1 MPGVSA
7 NLEVGQEHAVGA
19 SAAGECPREA
29 VPAKGI
35 WSSLLGTD
43 FSVTHRQIGDWNT
56 RILEAGA
63 GEEVLILLPG
73 TGGHLEAYSRN
84 VASLAGRFMVVA
96 YDWPGHGFTT
106 LAEADLELPTYLDHL
121 DGVISSLGVDSVHLC
136 GESLGGWVAA
146 KYAAAHPGRVRRM
159 VLNTPGGTM
168 SAPEVMARIRELSQA
183 AADDPSE
190 ERIRTR
196 LEWLMADPA
205 SVTDELVAI
214 RKAIYSQRG
223 FAQSMRHILCLQDP
237 TIRQRNLI
245 TDDELAAIKA
255 ETLVVW
261 TSDDPS
267 GPAAAGLQ
275 MAARIP
281 AARFA
286 LIEGAG
292 HWPQWEQ
299 SSVFNEL
306 VGNFLRVGL

>member
-1 MPGVSA
+1 MARAEVLAGPTSEAEAPAGPEPRTSGTSA
-7 NLEVGQEHAVGA
+7 GT
-19 SAAGECPREA
+19 S
-29 VPAKGI
+29 I
-35 WSSLLGTD
+35 WASLLGTD
-43 FSVTHRQIGDWNT
+43 FSITHRQVGAWST
-56 RILEAGA
+56 RVLEAGE
-63 GEEVLILLPG
+63 GDEVVILLPG

-84 VASLAGRFMVVA
+84 VAALGRRFRVVA
-96 YDWPGHGFTT
+96 YDWPGHGYTT
-106 LAEADLELPTYLDHL
+106 LADSDLELPTYLEHL
-121 DGVISSLGVDSVHLC
+121 DGVISSLGVDAVHLC

-146 KYAAAHPGRVRRM
+146 KYAAAEPARVRRM

-168 SAPEVMARIRELSQA
+168 AAPEVMKRIRDLSQA

-205 SVTDELVAI
+205 RVTDELVAV
-214 RKAIYSQRG
+214 RQAIYSQPG
-223 FAQSMRHILCLQDP
+223 FSQSMRHILCLQDP

-245 TDDELAAIKA
+245 TDAELAAIRA

-267 GPAAAGLQ
+267 GPAAAGLA
-275 MAARIP
+275 MAERIP

-286 LIEGAG
+286 LIEDAG

-299 SSVFNEL
+299 SPVFNEL
-306 VGNFLRVGL
+306 VGAFLSHGL

>member
-1 MPGVSA
+1 VSED
-7 NLEVGQEHAVGA
+7 LAVGEDEA
-19 SAAGECPREA
+19 MSTSSAGDVDTGATGSGRS
-29 VPAKGI
+29 I
-35 WSSLLGTD
+35 WASLLGTD
-43 FSVTHRQIGDWNT
+43 FSISHRQIGAWNT
-56 RILEAGA
+56 RVLETGT
-63 GEEVLILLPG
+63 GTEVLILLPG

-84 VASLAGRFMVVA
+84 VAALGQHFRVVA

-106 LAEADLELPTYLDHL
+106 LATADLELPTYLDHL

-146 KYAAAHPGRVRRM
+146 KYAAARPERVRRM

-168 SAPEVMARIRELSQA
+168 AAPEVMNRIRDLSQA

-190 ERIRTR
+190 ERIRAR
-196 LEWLMADPA
+196 LEWLMADP
-205 SVTDELVAI
+205 SRVTDELVAI
-214 RKAIYSQRG
+214 RQAIYSQPG
-223 FAQSMRHILCLQDP
+223 FPQSMRHILCLQEAA
-237 TIRQRNLI
+237 IRERNLI
-245 TDDELAAIKA
+245 TDAELAAIQA

-267 GPAAAGLQ
+267 GPAAAGLK
-275 MAARIP
+275 MSERIP

-306 VGNFLRVGL
+306 VGDFLRKGL